1 METPLSLV
9 IFDCDGV
16 LVDSEMTINRV
27 LAREITALGWSLT
40 PAQSQAIFLG
50 LSLSD
55 IMPMVEGRTGKKL
68 PSNWPAQI
76 SELTAAALADG
87 VPLIPGAIAVLQEL
101 SAMGLPW
108 RVASNSSRQELSI
121 KFARTGL
128 DKIVNPAH
136 VHAAT
141 DMIAIG
147 KRGKPA
153 PDLFLA
159 AAEAD
164 GSGWHGMPR
173 LYAAW
178 QR

>member
-1 METPLSLV
+1 MPCGNKERAYAPPVATTARESIGIVRKIDWRTKMETPLSLV

-87 VPLIPGAIAVLQEL
+87 VPLIP
-101 SAMGLPW
+101 
-108 RVASNSSRQELSI
+108 VALACGVQL
-121 KFARTGL
+121 
-128 DKIVNPAH
+128 V
-136 VHAAT
+136 AAGT
-141 DMIAIG
+141 FDQVRPHWFG
-147 KRGKPA
+147 
-153 PDLFLA
+153 
-159 AAEAD
+159 
-164 GSGWHGMPR
+164 
-173 LYAAW
+173 
-178 QR
+178 